1 MIVMTFDTETTG
13 LPTKRNVSIEEED
26 CWPHIVQLSWI
37 CYDTDNQNLISIND
51 IIIKLPENCSIPKD
65 SSDIHGI
72 TDSISREKG
81 IPIKDALLKFIIDY
95 NNANMIVAHNIN
107 FDKNMIK
114 VECFRQGYHNI
125 FRDKPI
131 IEYCTMK
138 FGSPITKLKIINPKT
153 NKEKIKFPKLIELYQ
168 KLFNEVPNNLHNSL
182 IDVLACFRCFYYMY
196 FQQDIFFKDTE
207 IKNKIE
213 ELVM

>member
-1 MIVMTFDTETTG
+1 MIVMVFDTETTG
-13 LPTKRNVSIEEED
+13 LPTKRNALIEEED
-26 CWPHIVQLSWI
+26 CWPHIVQLSWL
-37 CYDTDNQNLISIND
+37 CYDTDIQKLISIND
-51 IIIKLPENCSIPKD
+51 FIIKLPENYSIPKD

-81 IPIKDALLKFIIDY
+81 IPIKEALLKFIIDY
-95 NNANMIVAHNIN
+95 NNASMIIAHNIT

-138 FGSPITKLKIINPKT
+138 FGSPITKLKIISSKT
-153 NKEKIKFPKLIELYQ
+153 NKELTKYPKLIELYQ

-182 IDVLACFRCFYYMY
+182 ID
-196 FQQDIFFKDTE
+196 
-207 IKNKIE
+207 
-213 ELVM
+213 

>member
-1 MIVMTFDTETTG
+1 MIVMVFDTETTG
-13 LPTKRNVSIEEED
+13 LPTKRNASIEEED
-26 CWPHIVQLSWI
+26 DCWPHVVQISWL
-37 CYDTDNQNLISIND
+37 CYDTDIQKLISIND
-51 IIIKLPENCSIPKD
+51 IIIKLHEDCSIPKE

-81 IPIKDALLKFIIDY
+81 IPIKEALLKFIIDY
-95 NNANMIVAHNIN
+95 NNASMIVAHNIT
-107 FDKNMIK
+107 FDKNMIR

-125 FRDKPI
+125 FRDKPT

-153 NKEKIKFPKLIELYQ
+153 NRERTKYPKLIELYE

-182 IDVLACFRCFYYMY
+182 IDVLVCFRCFYFMY
-196 FQQDIFFKDTE
+196 FQQDVFLKDQE
-207 IKNKIE
+207 IKNKIQ
-213 ELVM
+213 ELC

>member
-1 MIVMTFDTETTG
+1 MIVMVFDTETTG
-13 LPTKRNVSIEEED
+13 LPTKRKASIEEEEE
-26 CWPHIVQLSWI
+26 CWPHIVQLSWL
-37 CYDTDNQNLISIND
+37 CYDTDIQKLISIND
-51 IIIKLPENCSIPKD
+51 IIIKLQEDCSIPKE

-81 IPIKDALLKFIIDY
+81 IPIKEALLKFIIDY
-95 NNANMIVAHNIN
+95 NNASMIVAHNID
-107 FDKNMIK
+107 FDKNMIR

-153 NKEKIKFPKLIELYQ
+153 NRERTKYPKLIELYE

-182 IDVLACFRCFYYMY
+182 IDVLVCFRCFYFMY
-196 FQQDIFFKDTE
+196 FQQDVFLKDQE
-207 IKNKIE
+207 IKNKIQ
-213 ELVM
+213 ELC